1 MGFNC
6 GIVGL
11 PNVGKSTLFNALTA
25 AAADA
30 ANYPFC
36 TIEPNVG
43 RVLVPDLRLDEIAV
57 LAGSATVTPTS
68 LEFID
73 VAGLVRGASAG
84 EGLGNQFLGHIRGV
98 EAIAH
103 VVRCFGGS
111 EISHNDGTVDPV
123 ADVQIV
129 EAELMLADLE
139 SLERR
144 RDVITKKERRGDKDA
159 RALLDVI
166 GVAEASLAEGCPV
179 RSISPDLPTSHL
191 LASLELLSAKPV
203 MYVCNVDEGAM
214 IDGNSY
220 SRTLQ
225 VYADSRNAAC
235 VVTSAR
241 IEAEIAAIEEASERS
256 AFLKTLGLEGSGL
269 AHVISAGY
277 SLLGLVTFFTAG
289 PKEARA
295 RTLRR
300 GSSAVEAAAKVH
312 SDFARGF
319 IRAETI
325 SYGDYISLG
334 GEAGA
339 REAGRLRQ
347 EGRDYL
353 VDDGDVILFRFN
365 V

>member
-25 AAADA
+25 AAAEA

-43 RVLVPDLRLDEIAV
+43 RVPVPDIRLDEIAV
-57 LAGSATVTPTS
+57 LAGSAAVMPTS

-84 EGLGNQFLGHIRGV
+84 EGLGNQFLGHIRRV
-98 EAIAH
+98 DAIAH
-103 VVRCFGGS
+103 VVRCFGGG
-111 EISHNDGTVDPV
+111 EISHIDDTVDPV
-123 ADVQIV
+123 SDVQVV
-129 EAELMLADLE
+129 ETELMLADIE

-159 RALLDVI
+159 HALLEAI
-166 GVAEASLAEGCPV
+166 NVAEASLAEGRPV
-179 RSISPDLPTSHL
+179 RSISSDLPMFHL

-203 MYVCNVDEGAM
+203 MYVCNVDEPAI

-225 VYADSRNAAC
+225 VYADSQNAAC

-241 IEAEIAAIEEASERS
+241 IEAEIAAIEEVSERS
-256 AFLKTLGLEGSGL
+256 AFLETLGIADSGL
-269 AHVISAGY
+269 TRVISAGY
-277 SLLGLVTFFTAG
+277 SLLDLVTFFTAG

-295 RTLRR
+295 WTLRR
-300 GSSAVEAAAKVH
+300 GSSALEAAAKVH

-319 IRAETI
+319 IRAETV
-325 SYGDYISLG
+325 SYADYVSLG
-334 GEAGA
+334 GETGA

>member
-25 AAADA
+25 AAAEA
-30 ANYPFC
+30 GNYPFC

-43 RVLVPDLRLDEIAV
+43 RVFVPDLRLGEIAA
-57 LAGSATVTPTS
+57 LAGSAAVMPTS

-84 EGLGNQFLGHIRGV
+84 EGFGNQFLGHIRGV
-98 EAIAH
+98 DAIAH

-111 EISHNDGTVDPV
+111 EIGHSNSTVDPV
-123 ADVQIV
+123 SDAQVV

-144 RDVITKKERRGDKDA
+144 RGVITKKKRGGDKDA
-159 RALLDVI
+159 RALLEVI
-166 GVAEASLAEGCPV
+166 SMAEASLSEGCPV
-179 RSISPDLPTSHL
+179 RSISPDPPMSHL

-203 MYVCNVDEGAM
+203 MYVCNVDEPA
-214 IDGNSY
+214 ILDGNSY

-256 AFLKTLGLEGSGL
+256 AFLETLGLADSGL
-269 AHVISAGY
+269 ARVISAGY
-277 SLLGLVTFFTAG
+277 SLLDLITFFTAG

-325 SYGDYISLG
+325 SYADFISLG
-334 GEAGA
+334 GETGA